1 MSIILTID
9 QKSACKETK
18 DYFKQFEDWQLL
30 YDRRLI
36 SDRANPDEHFSAKY
50 ELTERKAVIKA
61 VEQIDL
67 ASAIILECRF
77 IKKYSTQRTIEQLA
91 SHDITITVGNFYHRQ
106 KKALLMAYE
115 FMPKSN
121 TKIVK

>member
-1 MSIILTID
+1 MSIIPTID
-9 QKSACKETK
+9 QKSACKEAK

-36 SDRANPDEHFSAKY
+36 SDRANPDEHLKAKY
-50 ELTERKAVIKA
+50 ECIERQSVIKA
-61 VEQIDL
+61 VKQIDL

-77 IKKYSTQRTIEQLA
+77 IKKCSTQKTIDQLA
-91 SHDITITVGNFYHRQ
+91 SHNITITVGNFYHRQ

-115 FMPKSN
+115 FIPKSN
-121 TKIVK
+121 SKIIK